1 MSLFIYK
8 VTRQAKLFLFIVLI
22 KTSEYRN
29 FFLLLISGSINRSH
43 HIALQYKSLLER
55 ERFTN
60 WLLIQRLTVANKL
73 LNLLPKLRPGAFATR
88 LNVYGFIRGTISVS
102 GVAWIQMYFWNG
114 LHKISVFFIS
124 DRFSNSISR
133 QQFNYMLCK
142 SMDWFL
148 YDRDLHHGRVHHIN
162 ETMLPPP
169 QQSPLRPLTSY
180 SLCLFSKQ
188 LLKHFKISRN
198 SKKMYLKWTLKVTP
212 LMKKYLVK
220 YQAPGDL
227 RIE

>member
-1 MSLFIYK
+1 MALFIYK

-88 LNVYGFIRGTISVS
+88 LLIY
-102 GVAWIQMYFWNG
+102 
-114 LHKISVFFIS
+114 
-124 DRFSNSISR
+124 
-133 QQFNYMLCK
+133 
-142 SMDWFL
+142 
-148 YDRDLHHGRVHHIN
+148 
-162 ETMLPPP
+162 
-169 QQSPLRPLTSY
+169 
-180 SLCLFSKQ
+180 
-188 LLKHFKISRN
+188 
-198 SKKMYLKWTLKVTP
+198 KKMCTGIRLSY
-212 LMKKYLVK
+212 
-220 YQAPGDL
+220 
-227 RIE
+227 I